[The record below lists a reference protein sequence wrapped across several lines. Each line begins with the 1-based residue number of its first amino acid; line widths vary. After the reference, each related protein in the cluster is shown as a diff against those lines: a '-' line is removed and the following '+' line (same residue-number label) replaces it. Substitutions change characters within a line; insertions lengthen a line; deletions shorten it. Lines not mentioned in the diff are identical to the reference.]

1 MNIVIDAT
9 SLLLPGAGVKNHM
22 HYWLA
27 SLREATRDQRDTVT
41 TYPPGIAINRIP
53 DHQKPYG
60 RPFHLPLVHLCNLRG
75 SPLPRLLLRGAD
87 VFHASQHM
95 AHMPKHRKVTA
106 TVHDLS
112 CWTVAEDHTPANI
125 AATRRYAEKILKT
138 CDGVIAVSSHTRRD
152 AMEILGIPG
161 DRIRVIYHGIAEPFF
176 QATPEEA
183 AQARAI
189 YGLEAPYLLFV
200 GCIEPRKNVPLL
212 MRAYQSLPEATRRE
226 VELVIAGPFGWE
238 SPELYQTLTSSR
250 GPVRY
255 LGYVPEADLPG
266 LFQGALALIYPS
278 RYEGFGFPAA
288 QAMAAGVPVIA
299 SNCSS
304 LPEVVGD
311 AGLLVAP
318 DSLEELREAM
328 QRLVTHPALAA
339 ELGARGKERA
349 GLFRWSVCAH
359 QSLEFFHQVAGRS

>member
-1 MNIVIDAT
+1 MNIAIDAS

-27 SLREATRDQRDTVT
+27 CLREATRDDGDFVT
-41 TYPPGIAINRIP
+41 TYPPGIAISRIP

-60 RPFHLPLVHLCNLRG
+60 RPFHLPVVHLCNIRG
-75 SPLPRLLLRGAD
+75 SPLLGFLLSLSGAD
-87 VFHASQHM
+87 VFHGSQHV
-95 AHMPKHRKVTA
+95 AQMPKHRKVTA

-112 CWTVAEDHTPANI
+112 CWTVAADHTTANI
-125 AATRRYAEKILKT
+125 ASTRRYAEKILKK
-138 CDGVIAVSSHTRRD
+138 CDGVIAVSKHTRQD

-161 DRIRVIYHGIAEPFF
+161 DRIRVIYHGIAEGFF
-176 QATPEEA
+176 QVTPEETA
-183 AQARAI
+183 KARAT

-212 MRAYQSLPEATRRE
+212 IRSYQSLPESTRRE

-238 SPELYQTLTSSR
+238 SPEVYQMLTSSR

-255 LGYVPEADLPG
+255 LGYVPEAVLPG

-278 RYEGFGFPAA
+278 RYEGFGFPPA

-311 AGLLVAP
+311 GGLLVAP

-328 QRLVTHPALAA
+328 QRLVTHPTLARD
-339 ELGARGKERA
+339 LGIRGKERA
-349 GLFRWSVCAH
+349 ERFRWPVCARE
-359 QSLEFFHQVAGRS
+359 SL

>member
-1 MNIVIDAT
+1 MNIVIDAS

-27 SLREATRDQRDTVT
+27 SLREATRDDGDIIT
-41 TYPPGIAINRIP
+41 TYPPGITISGVP

-60 RPFHLPLVHLCNLRG
+60 RPFHLRLVRLCNIRG

-87 VFHASQHM
+87 VFHASQHL
-95 AHMPKHRKVTA
+95 AHLPKHRKVTA

-125 AATRRYAEKILKT
+125 AATRRYAEKILKR
-138 CDGVIAVSSHTRRD
+138 CDGVIAVSSHTRQD
-152 AMEILGIPG
+152 AIEILGIPG
-161 DRIRVIYHGIAEPFF
+161 DRIRVIYHGIAEAFF

-183 AQARAI
+183 AKARAT
-189 YGLEAPYLLFV
+189 YGLGAPYLLFV

-212 MRAYQSLPEATRRE
+212 IRAYQSLPESTRRE
-226 VELVIAGPFGWE
+226 VQLVIAGPFGWE
-238 SPELYQTLTSSR
+238 SPEVYQLLTSGR
-250 GPVRY
+250 EPVRY

-266 LFQGALALIYPS
+266 LFRGALALVYPS
-278 RYEGFGFPAA
+278 RYEGFGFPPA

-311 AGLLVAP
+311 AGLLVTP
-318 DSLEELREAM
+318 DSFEELREAM
-328 QRLVTHPALAA
+328 QRLVTHPALASD
-339 ELGARGKERA
+339 LGSRGKERA
-349 GLFRWSVCAH
+349 ERFRWPVCARE
-359 QSLEFFHQVAGRS
+359 SLEFFHDVAGR